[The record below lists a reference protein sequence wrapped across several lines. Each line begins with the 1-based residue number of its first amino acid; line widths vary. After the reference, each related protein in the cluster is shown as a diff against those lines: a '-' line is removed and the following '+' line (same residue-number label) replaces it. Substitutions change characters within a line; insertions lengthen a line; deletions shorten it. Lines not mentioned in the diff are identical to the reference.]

1 MAELIRTD
9 LAVRAERA
17 VLVGVLLPDSRVD
30 RRNPLGEL
38 ERLAKTAGAKVV
50 DYIIQ
55 RRHKIDAAY
64 YIGAGKADEIRA
76 RAEANDAALVIF
88 DNDLSPAQ
96 IRELEKITHC
106 KILDRAELILD
117 IFAARAQTHQARLQ
131 VELAQL
137 EYTAPRLRGMWTHL
151 ERIVG
156 AGGTGAGAT
165 GVGAVG
171 GIGTRGPGERQI
183 EIDRRLVS
191 KRIALLKS
199 RLAEIDRRR
208 LREVRSRGNEYTI
221 ALVGYTNAGKSTL
234 LNALTGAGT
243 HTPAKVED
251 KLFTTLDT
259 RTRKWD
265 LSGKAS
271 GFGLQASG
279 ARAESRS
286 PKPAASP
293 GMVAL
298 VSDTVGFVRDLPHQL
313 VASFRATLEETIHA
327 DLLIH
332 VVDVSS
338 RTAELEMESVNRV
351 LAELGCA
358 SNLASES
365 NRTLVVLNKCDAV
378 VDQTEIQVIESKVP
392 DCVRISAKTGDGLDD
407 LREYVL
413 KQVGSRANNVTIRT
427 HAGNG
432 EALAFLD
439 RHATILDRRYCDEET
454 EIDVRISPAKL
465 NQLRHRI
472 DGIEVVSPC
481 PQRPPPELDV

>member
-1 MAELIRTD
+1 M
-9 LAVRAERA
+9 
-17 VLVGVLLPDSRVD
+17 LVGVLLPDSRVD

-55 RRHKIDAAY
+55 RRDKIDAAY
-64 YIGAGKADEIRA
+64 YIGAGKAEEIRA
-76 RAEANDAALVIF
+76 RAEANDASLVIF

-96 IRELEKITHC
+96 IRELEKITNC

-151 ERIVG
+151 ERIAG
-156 AGGTGAGAT
+156 AAGTGAGAT

-191 KRIALLKS
+191 KRIALLKG
-199 RLAEIDRRR
+199 RLAEIDRRK
-208 LREVRSRGNEYTI
+208 LREVHSRGNEYTI

-234 LNALTGAGT
+234 LNALTAYST
-243 HTPAKVED
+243 RAHAKVED

-265 LSGKAS
+265 LSAGI
-271 GFGLQASG
+271 
-279 ARAESRS
+279 
-286 PKPAASP
+286 
-293 GMVAL
+293 VAL

-313 VASFRATLEETIHA
+313 VASFRATLEEAIHA
-327 DLLIH
+327 DLLMHI
-332 VVDVSS
+332 VDVSS
-338 RTAELEMESVNRV
+338 RTAELEMDSVRRV
-351 LAELGCA
+351 LTELGC
-358 SNLASES
+358 ES
-365 NRTLVVLNKCDAV
+365 NETLVVLNKCDAV

-392 DCVRISAKTGDGLDD
+392 DCMRISAKTGDGLGD
-407 LREYVL
+407 LRDYVL
-413 KQVGSRANNVTIRT
+413 KQVGSRANKVTIRT

-439 RHATILDRRYCDEET
+439 RHATILDRRYGDEADASVA

-472 DGIEVVSPC
+472 DGVEVITPN
-481 PQRPPPELDV
+481 PPPESDV

>member
-1 MAELIRTD
+1 M
-9 LAVRAERA
+9 
-17 VLVGVLLPDSRVD
+17 LVGVLLPDSRVD

-151 ERIVG
+151 ERIAGVG
-156 AGGTGAGAT
+156 GAT

-191 KRIALLKS
+191 KRIALLKG
-199 RLAEIDRRR
+199 RLAEIDRRK

-243 HTPAKVED
+243 GAGTHTPAKVED

-265 LSGKAS
+265 LSAKAS

-279 ARAESRS
+279 APAEARSAEPGARS
-286 PKPAASP
+286 PKPSASS
-293 GMVAL
+293 GMVVL

-313 VASFRATLEETIHA
+313 VASFRATLEEAIHA
-327 DLLIH
+327 DLLMHI
-332 VVDVSS
+332 VDVSS
-338 RTAELEMESVNRV
+338 RTAELEMESVNHV

-358 SNLASES
+358 SNE
-365 NRTLVVLNKCDAV
+365 TLVVLNKCDAV

-392 DCVRISAKTGDGLDD
+392 DCVRISAKTGDGIDD

-413 KQVGSRANNVTIRT
+413 KQVGSRANHVTIRT

-439 RHATILDRRYCDEET
+439 RHATILDRRYCDEADACVT

-472 DGIEVVSPC
+472 DGIEIVSPR
-481 PQRPPPELDV
+481 PQRPSPESDV

>member
-1 MAELIRTD
+1 M
-9 LAVRAERA
+9 
-17 VLVGVLLPDSRVD
+17 LVGVLLPASRVD

-55 RRHKIDAAY
+55 RRDKIDAAY
-64 YIGAGKADEIRA
+64 YIGAGKAEEIRA
-76 RAEANDAALVIF
+76 RAEDNDATLVIF

-151 ERIVG
+151 ERIAG
-156 AGGTGAGAT
+156 AGGAT

-191 KRIALLKS
+191 KRIALLKG
-199 RLAEIDRRR
+199 RLAEIDRRK

-234 LNALTGAGT
+234 LNALTDAGT
-243 HTPAKVED
+243 HAHAKVED

-265 LSGKAS
+265 LSAGI
-271 GFGLQASG
+271 
-279 ARAESRS
+279 
-286 PKPAASP
+286 
-293 GMVAL
+293 VAL

-313 VASFRATLEETIHA
+313 VASFRATLEEAIHA
-327 DLLIH
+327 DLLMH

-338 RTAELEMESVNRV
+338 HTAELEMESVNRV
-351 LAELGCA
+351 LAELGCK
-358 SNLASES
+358 SNVASES
-365 NRTLVVLNKCDAV
+365 NGTLVVLNKCDAV
-378 VDQTEIQVIESKVP
+378 VDQTEVQVIESKVR
-392 DCVRISAKTGDGLDD
+392 DCVRISAKTGDGLRD
-407 LREYVL
+407 LRDYVL
-413 KQVGSRANNVTIRT
+413 KQVGSRTDSVTIRT

-439 RHATILDRRYCDEET
+439 RHATILDRRYCNEAA

-472 DGIEVVSPC
+472 DGIEIVSPA
-481 PQRPPPELDV
+481 PQQTSPESDV

>member
-1 MAELIRTD
+1 
-9 LAVRAERA
+9 
-17 VLVGVLLPDSRVD
+17 
-30 RRNPLGEL
+30 
-38 ERLAKTAGAKVV
+38 V

-55 RRHKIDAAY
+55 RRRKIDAAY
-64 YIGAGKADEIRA
+64 YIGAGKAEEIRA
-76 RAEANDAALVIF
+76 RAEANDATLVIF

-191 KRIALLKS
+191 KRIALLKG
-199 RLAEIDRRR
+199 RLAEIDRRK

-234 LNALTGAGT
+234 LNALTADGT
-243 HTPAKVED
+243 HAQAKVED

-265 LSGKAS
+265 LSAGI
-271 GFGLQASG
+271 
-279 ARAESRS
+279 
-286 PKPAASP
+286 
-293 GMVAL
+293 VAL
-298 VSDTVGFVRDLPHQL
+298 LSDTVGFVRDLPHQL
-313 VASFRATLEETIHA
+313 VASFRATLEEAIHA
-327 DLLIH
+327 DLLMH

-338 RTAELEMESVNRV
+338 RTAELEMDSVCSV

-358 SNLASES
+358 TNE
-365 NRTLVVLNKCDAV
+365 TLVVLNKCDAV

-413 KQVGSRANNVTIRT
+413 KQVGSRANNVTLRT

-439 RHATILDRRYCDEET
+439 RHATILDRRYYAEADSSMT

-472 DGIEVVSPC
+472 DGIEVVAPR
-481 PQRPPPELDV
+481 PQRPSPESDT

>member
-1 MAELIRTD
+1 M
-9 LAVRAERA
+9 
-17 VLVGVLLPDSRVD
+17 LVGVLLPDSRVD

-55 RRHKIDAAY
+55 RRDKIDAAY
-64 YIGAGKADEIRA
+64 YVGAGKAEEICA
-76 RAEANDAALVIF
+76 RAEANDANLVIF

-96 IRELEKITHC
+96 IRDLEKVTHC

-151 ERIVG
+151 ERIAG
-156 AGGTGAGAT
+156 AGGAT

-191 KRIALLKS
+191 KRIALLKG
-199 RLAEIDRRR
+199 RLAEIDRRK

-234 LNALTGAGT
+234 LNALTDVGT
-243 HTPAKVED
+243 RADAKVED

-259 RTRKWD
+259 RTRKWE
-265 LSGKAS
+265 LSAGI
-271 GFGLQASG
+271 
-279 ARAESRS
+279 
-286 PKPAASP
+286 
-293 GMVAL
+293 VAL
-298 VSDTVGFVRDLPHQL
+298 LSDTVGFVRDLPHQL
-313 VASFRATLEETIHA
+313 VASFRATLEEAIHA

-338 RTAELEMESVNRV
+338 RTAELEMESVRRV
-351 LAELGCA
+351 LAELGC
-358 SNLASES
+358 ES
-365 NRTLVVLNKCDAV
+365 NETLVVLNKCDAV
-378 VDQTEIQVIESKVP
+378 VDQTEVQVIESKVP
-392 DCVRISAKTGDGLDD
+392 DCVRISAKTGDGLGE

-413 KQVGSRANNVTIRT
+413 KQVGSRANTITIRT

-439 RHATILDRRYCDEET
+439 RHATILDRRYCDEAA

-472 DGIEVVSPC
+472 DGIEVVSH
-481 PQRPPPELDV
+481 PPPRTSPESGV

>member
-1 MAELIRTD
+1 
-9 LAVRAERA
+9 
-17 VLVGVLLPDSRVD
+17 
-30 RRNPLGEL
+30 
-38 ERLAKTAGAKVV
+38 
-50 DYIIQ
+50 
-55 RRHKIDAAY
+55 
-64 YIGAGKADEIRA
+64 
-76 RAEANDAALVIF
+76 
-88 DNDLSPAQ
+88 
-96 IRELEKITHC
+96 
-106 KILDRAELILD
+106 
-117 IFAARAQTHQARLQ
+117 
-131 VELAQL
+131 
-137 EYTAPRLRGMWTHL
+137 
-151 ERIVG
+151 
-156 AGGTGAGAT
+156 
-165 GVGAVG
+165 
-171 GIGTRGPGERQI
+171 
-183 EIDRRLVS
+183 
-191 KRIALLKS
+191 
-199 RLAEIDRRR
+199 
-208 LREVRSRGNEYTI
+208 
-221 ALVGYTNAGKSTL
+221 
-234 LNALTGAGT
+234 TGAGT

-279 ARAESRS
+279 AGAESRSPEPKARGPEPEARSPKPDARSPKPDARS

-358 SNLASES
+358 SNE
-365 NRTLVVLNKCDAV
+365 TLVVLNKCDAV

-439 RHATILDRRYCDEET
+439 RHATILDRRYCEDADAGVDAVIA

>member
-151 ERIVG
+151 ERIAG
-156 AGGTGAGAT
+156 AGGAT
-165 GVGAVG
+165 GVGGAIGARAVG
-171 GIGTRGPGERQI
+171 GIGTTGPGERQI

-191 KRIALLKS
+191 KRIALLQG
-199 RLAEIDRRR
+199 RLAEIDRRK
-208 LREVRSRGNEYTI
+208 VRGVRPRGSERKI
-221 ALVGYTNAGKSTL
+221 RVGG
-234 LNALTGAGT
+234 
-243 HTPAKVED
+243 
-251 KLFTTLDT
+251 
-259 RTRKWD
+259 
-265 LSGKAS
+265 
-271 GFGLQASG
+271 
-279 ARAESRS
+279 
-286 PKPAASP
+286 
-293 GMVAL
+293 
-298 VSDTVGFVRDLPHQL
+298 
-313 VASFRATLEETIHA
+313 
-327 DLLIH
+327 
-332 VVDVSS
+332 
-338 RTAELEMESVNRV
+338 
-351 LAELGCA
+351 
-358 SNLASES
+358 
-365 NRTLVVLNKCDAV
+365 
-378 VDQTEIQVIESKVP
+378 
-392 DCVRISAKTGDGLDD
+392 
-407 LREYVL
+407 
-413 KQVGSRANNVTIRT
+413 
-427 HAGNG
+427 
-432 EALAFLD
+432 
-439 RHATILDRRYCDEET
+439 
-454 EIDVRISPAKL
+454 
-465 NQLRHRI
+465 
-472 DGIEVVSPC
+472 
-481 PQRPPPELDV
+481 

>member
-1 MAELIRTD
+1 M
-9 LAVRAERA
+9 
-17 VLVGVLLPDSRVD
+17 LVGVLLPDSRVD
-30 RRNPLGEL
+30 RRKPLGEL

-76 RAEANDAALVIF
+76 RAEANDATLVIF

-234 LNALTGAGT
+234 LNALTANST
-243 HTPAKVED
+243 RAHAKVED

-271 GFGLQASG
+271 GFRLQASG
-279 ARAESRS
+279 AGAESRS
-286 PKPAASP
+286 PKPDARSPKPSASP

-338 RTAELEMESVNRV
+338 HTAELEMESVNRV

-358 SNLASES
+358 SNE
-365 NRTLVVLNKCDAV
+365 TLVVLNKCDAV
-378 VDQTEIQVIESKVP
+378 IDQTEIQVIESKVP

-481 PQRPPPELDV
+481 PQDPPPELDV